1 MFINNPFTVDQSTG
15 KYVQG
20 IDFQKPKNT
29 WRQTILIGKHCRK
42 HFLRFK
48 KNLQC
53 QNSTEI
59 RSLNNKSFRG
69 LASKERKHRNNNLS
83 INKIT

>member
-1 MFINNPFTVDQSTG
+1 MFINNPFTVDESKG

-20 IDFQKPKNT
+20 IDFQKLNNT
-29 WRQTILIGKHCRK
+29 WRQTILIVKHWRK

-48 KNLQC
+48 KSLQC

-59 RSLNNKSFRG
+59 RSLNNKSFRR
-69 LASKERKHRNNNLS
+69 LASKERKHR
-83 INKIT
+83 KISYK